1 MRAAMHTE
9 PNRRAT
15 PRCSAKLWRVL
26 FAAWCALS
34 VTLVSAL
41 GAAHFYALPAPSVG
55 DVALAR
61 AVGAVRAGRP
71 QVLLHFLYA
80 KCKCSRRIFD
90 HLLARGA
97 LAHAAEQVV
106 LVDGDA
112 ALAAR
117 LRSAG
122 FAVSE
127 LASREL
133 AQRYGVSAAP
143 LLVVA
148 GTADTPAYVG
158 GYTTRKQGLEV
169 EDVRIARDVARGVPT
184 ALLPLFGCAVSEQL
198 QRLLDPLGLKYGP
211 FGPQVGP

>member
-1 MRAAMHTE
+1 MHTE
-9 PNRRAT
+9 PGRRAT
-15 PRCSAKLWRVL
+15 PLRKARLWRAL

-41 GAAHFYALPAPSVG
+41 GAAHFYALPSPSAG

-61 AVGAVRAGRP
+61 AVASVRAGRT

-97 LAHAAEQVV
+97 LAGVAEQVV

-112 ALAAR
+112 ELAAR
-117 LRSAG
+117 LRAAG
-122 FAVSE
+122 FGVSE
-127 LASREL
+127 ANPREL
-133 AQRYGVSAAP
+133 EQRYGVSAAP

-148 GTADTPAYVG
+148 GQADTPAYVG
-158 GYTTRKQGLEV
+158 GYTTRKQGLDV

-211 FGPQVGP
+211 FGPQVAP

>member
-1 MRAAMHTE
+1 
-9 PNRRAT
+9 
-15 PRCSAKLWRVL
+15 VL
-26 FAAWCALS
+26 FATWCALS

-41 GAAHFYALPAPSVG
+41 GAAHFYALPAPRA
-55 DVALAR
+55 DDLALAR
-61 AVGAVRAGRP
+61 AVESVRAGRP
-71 QVLLHFLYA
+71 LVLLHFLYA

-90 HLLARGA
+90 HLIARGA
-97 LAHAAEQVV
+97 LGRASEQVV

-117 LRSAG
+117 LRTAG

-127 LASREL
+127 VGPSEL
-133 AQRYGVSAAP
+133 EQGYGVSAAP

-148 GTADTPAYVG
+148 GQSDTPAYVG

-184 ALLPLFGCAVSEQL
+184 VLLPLFGCAVSEQL